1 MLRMNSVFF
10 AFVLLST
17 FIPSSSFAQSSSK
30 IQNTSQDTQNAS
42 SAVSKQMGSNQNNAI
57 AMLFGEPITLADIT
71 PDQDTISKI
80 RKQAPD
86 NVTQLVTQMRAIN
99 LANQIIE
106 GVLSDYAS
114 THNIKVDSD
123 LVEAFKQKFESEYEK
138 NNQKVAAKKDAQQ
151 ENNELK
157 ESVSAEDITSID
169 EIALTQV
176 ERWQIEKHLYKTY
189 GGTVIF
195 EQSNPSMP
203 VEAYLALMKEYAN
216 KGKFKVLDEALAE
229 RFWEAFEPPYEF
241 VIAPEDVNFNQPWW
255 R

>member
-10 AFVLLST
+10 AFILLT
-17 FIPSSSFAQSSSK
+17 AFISSSSFAQSSSN
-30 IQNTSQDTQNAS
+30 IQNTSQGTQAAS
-42 SAVSKQMGSNQNNAI
+42 SASSKQTNSKQNSAI
-57 AMLFGEPITLADIT
+57 ARLFGEPITLADIT

-106 GVLSDYAS
+106 AVLSDYAS
-114 THNIKVDSD
+114 THNIKVDSA
-123 LVEAFKQKFESEYEK
+123 LVDIFKQKFGAEYEK

-151 ENNELK
+151 NDKGLE
-157 ESVSAEDITSID
+157 ESASAEDITSID
-169 EIALTQV
+169 EIASTQV
-176 ERWQIEKHLYKTY
+176 ERWQIEKHLYNTY
-189 GGTVIF
+189 GGVVIF

-203 VEAYLALMKEYAN
+203 VEAYLTLMKEYES
-216 KGKFKVLDEALAE
+216 KGKFQVVDEALAE
-229 RFWEAFEPPYEF
+229 RFWEAFKPPYEF
-241 VIAPEDVNFNQPWW
+241 VIAAEDVDFSQPWW

>member
-10 AFVLLST
+10 AFVLSTT
-17 FIPSSSFAQSSSK
+17 FISSSPFAQPSSN
-30 IQNTSQDTQNAS
+30 IQNTSQGTQNAS
-42 SAVSKQMGSNQNNAI
+42 SASSNQANAI

-71 PDQDTISKI
+71 PDQATISKI

-86 NVTQLVTQMRAIN
+86 NVTQLVTQIRAIN

-106 GVLSDYAS
+106 AVLSDYAS
-114 THNIKVDSD
+114 THNIEVDSA
-123 LVEAFKQKFESEYEK
+123 LVEAFKQKFGSEYEK

-151 ENNELK
+151 KDDELE
-157 ESVSAEDITSID
+157 ESVTAEDITSID
-169 EIALTQV
+169 EIASTQI
-176 ERWQIEKHLYKTY
+176 ERWQIEKHLYKAY
-189 GGTVIF
+189 GGVVIF

-203 VEAYLALMKEYAN
+203 VEAYLALMKKYAAE
-216 KGKFKVLDEALAE
+216 GKFKVVNEALAE